1 MIINFIICFLN
12 VYTLLKDMKCK
23 NYDSI
28 KALSINLRILNN
40 LNTFNPYYK
49 NNSYKIL
56 IYISI
61 SFTKNFSQ

>member
-23 NYDSI
+23 NYASI

-40 LNTFNPYYK
+40 LDTFNPYYK
-49 NNSYKIL
+49 NNSFK
-56 IYISI
+56 
-61 SFTKNFSQ
+61 F